1 VRDFE
6 LLFDNGTLGAFTASV
21 GAEKQ
26 NVHVCISPLM
36 KLSVVRRSSDKHSY
50 PGASLRG
57 HL

>member
-36 KLSVVRRSSDKHSY
+36 KLSVVRCPLSV
-50 PGASLRG
+50 GNFNLLRI
-57 HL
+57 HNS